1 MSSTV
6 ANNSSRFAADL
17 RDSTSPSRK
26 LRDKVFLIGLWIA
39 TLIGVLTLFFLV
51 LSTLLKGY
59 TRLNLS
65 LITNF
70 PSPFPED
77 AGIQA
82 AIFGSIWVV
91 VTSGIVSLFI
101 ALGSAIYLEEFAS
114 QSSRFNRL
122 ISINIQTLAGVPS
135 IVFGI
140 LGLAFVARGWLGW
153 GFTVGTAS
161 AVLTMMVLPV
171 MIVSA
176 REALK
181 AVPSSLREGSYALG
195 ATKWQAIS
203 KQVLPAAIPGIATG
217 SILGVSRALGESAP
231 LILLGA
237 LAYVSSNPSG
247 LSSDYTVLP
256 LVIMKYTQEAQDEFR
271 AVGAAAIIVLLL
283 LLVSLNLLAI
293 VIRDRSRKS
302 W

>member
-1 MSSTV
+1 MTSLTAV
-6 ANNSSRFAADL
+6 NESRFAPNL
-17 RDSTSPSRK
+17 RDSTSIKRK
-26 LRDKVFLIGLWIA
+26 LRDRFFLMGLWFA

-51 LSTLLKGY
+51 LTTLLKGY

-65 LITNF
+65 LVTNF

-82 AIFGSIWVV
+82 AIFGSLWVV
-91 VTSGIVSLFI
+91 VTSGLVSLFI
-101 ALGSAIYLEEFAS
+101 ALGSAIFLEEFAS
-114 QSSRFNRL
+114 KESRINRL
-122 ISINIQTLAGVPS
+122 ITLNIQTLAGVPS

-140 LGLAFVARGWLGW
+140 LGLAFVARGWLSW
-153 GFTVGTAS
+153 GFSVGTAS
-161 AVLTMMVLPV
+161 AVLTMMVLSV

-195 ATKWQAIS
+195 ATKWQTIS
-203 KQVLPAAIPGIATG
+203 RQVLPSAIPGIATG

-247 LSSDYTVLP
+247 FGSDYTVLP
-256 LVIMKYTQEAQDEFR
+256 LVIMKYTQEAQDGFR
-271 AVGAAAIIVLLL
+271 AVGAASIIVLLM

>member
-1 MSSTV
+1 MNVNTDV
-6 ANNSSRFAADL
+6 VGFRFAPNL
-17 RDSTSPSRK
+17 RDSTSRGRK
-26 LRDKVFLIGLWIA
+26 SRDKVFLFGLWFA
-39 TLIGVLTLFFLV
+39 TLCAVLTLFFLI
-51 LSTLLKGY
+51 LTTLLKGAG
-59 TRLNLS
+59 RLNLD
-65 LITNF
+65 LLTNF

-77 AGIQA
+77 AGIQS
-82 AIFGSIWVV
+82 AIFGSLWVV
-91 VTSGIVSLFI
+91 ITSGFASLFI
-101 ALGSAIYLEEFAS
+101 GLGSAIYLEEFAS
-114 QSSRFNRL
+114 STSRITRL
-122 ISINIQTLAGVPS
+122 ITLNIQTLAGVPS

-153 GFTVGTAS
+153 GFSVGTAS

-171 MIVSA
+171 VVVSS

-195 ATKWQAIS
+195 ATKWQTIR
-203 KQVLPAAIPGIATG
+203 KQVIPAAIPGIATG

-247 LSSDYTVLP
+247 FSSDYTVLP
-256 LVIMKYTQEAQDEFR
+256 LIIMKFTQDAQDEFR
-271 AVGAAAIIVLLL
+271 AVGAAAIIVLLV

>member
-1 MSSTV
+1 MSSVVSAQPV
-6 ANNSSRFAADL
+6 ATDLHDTTSRA
-17 RDSTSPSRK
+17 RK
-26 LRDKVFLIGLWIA
+26 NLDKLFLGGLWIF
-39 TLIGVLTLFFLV
+39 TLLAIITLVTLV
-51 LSTLLKGY
+51 GTTLLKGY
-59 TRLNLS
+59 SRLNLS

-91 VTSGIVSLFI
+91 VTSGLVSLFI
-101 ALGSAIYLEEFAS
+101 AMGTAIYLEEFAD
-114 QSSRFNRL
+114 QGSRFNKL
-122 ISINIQTLAGVPS
+122 ITINIQTLAGVPS

-181 AVPSSLREGSYALG
+181 AVPSSLREGAYALG
-195 ATKWQAIS
+195 ATRWQTIV
-203 KQVLPAAIPGIATG
+203 KQVVPSAIPGIATG

-237 LAYVSSNPSG
+237 LAYVSSNPAG
-247 LSSDYTVLP
+247 FDSDYTVLP
-256 LVIMKYTQEAQDEFR
+256 LVILKYTQEAQEEFQ
-271 AVGAAAIIVLLL
+271 AVGAAAIIVLLV
-283 LLVSLNLLAI
+283 LLVALNMIAI
-293 VIRDRSRKS
+293 VIRDKSRKS

>member
-1 MSSTV
+1 MSTFVV
-6 ANNSSRFAADL
+6 AERKPADL
-17 RDSTSPSRK
+17 RDTTSRARK
-26 LRDKVFLIGLWIA
+26 NLDKLFLGGLWLFTLLAIVTLV
-39 TLIGVLTLFFLV
+39 TLIGT
-51 LSTLLKGY
+51 TLLKGY
-59 TRLNLS
+59 SRLNLS

-91 VTSGIVSLFI
+91 VTSGLVSLFI
-101 ALGSAIYLEEFAS
+101 ALGTAIYLEEFS
-114 QSSRFNRL
+114 DQGSRFNKL
-122 ISINIQTLAGVPS
+122 ITINIQTLAGVPS

-181 AVPSSLREGSYALG
+181 AVPSSLREGAFALG
-195 ATKWQAIS
+195 ATRWQTIV
-203 KQVLPAAIPGIATG
+203 KQVIPSATPGIATG

-237 LAYVSSNPSG
+237 LAYVSSNPVG
-247 LSSDYTVLP
+247 FDSDYTVLP
-256 LVIMKYTQEAQDEFR
+256 LVILKYTQEAQEEFQ
-271 AVGAAAIIVLLL
+271 AVGAAAIIVLLV
-283 LLVSLNLLAI
+283 LLVALNMIAI
-293 VIRDRSRKS
+293 IIRDKSRKS

>member
-1 MSSTV
+1 MSTTM

-101 ALGSAIYLEEFAS
+101 ALGSAIYLEEFAN

-122 ISINIQTLAGVPS
+122 VTLNIQTLAGVPS

-203 KQVLPAAIPGIATG
+203 KQVLPASIPGIATG

-237 LAYVSSNPSG
+237 LAYVRSNPSG
-247 LSSDYTVLP
+247 FSSDYTVLP

-283 LLVSLNLLAI
+283 LLVGLNLLAI

>member
-1 MSSTV
+1 MSTTV
-6 ANNSSRFAADL
+6 VTDRYSADL
-17 RDSTSPSRK
+17 KDSTSASRK
-26 LRDKVFLIGLWIA
+26 RWDKVFLGGLWLS
-39 TLIGVLTLFFLV
+39 TLVAVLTLVV
-51 LSTLLKGY
+51 LILNTLLRGY
-59 TRLNLS
+59 TRLNFALVS
-65 LITNF
+65 NF

-91 VTSGIVSLFI
+91 VTSGVVSLFI
-101 ALGSAIYLEEFAS
+101 AMGTAIYLEEFADP
-114 QSSRFNRL
+114 RGRLNRL
-122 ISINIQTLAGVPS
+122 ITLNIQTLAGVPS

-153 GFTVGTAS
+153 GFSVGTAS
-161 AVLTMMVLPV
+161 VVLTMMVLPV

-181 AVPSSLREGSYALG
+181 AVPSSLREGAYALG

-203 KQVLPAAIPGIATG
+203 KQVLPAAVPGIATG

-237 LAYVSSNPSG
+237 LAYVSSNPTG
-247 LSSDYTVLP
+247 YDSDYTVLP
-256 LVIMKYTQEAQDEFR
+256 LVILKYTQEAQEEFQ

-283 LLVSLNLLAI
+283 LLVTLNMIAI
-293 VIRDRSRKS
+293 VIRDKSRKS

>member
-6 ANNSSRFAADL
+6 VNNSSRFAADL

-101 ALGSAIYLEEFAS
+101 ALGSAIYLEEFAN

-122 ISINIQTLAGVPS
+122 VTLNIQTLAGVPS

-203 KQVLPAAIPGIATG
+203 KQVLPASIPGIATG

-247 LSSDYTVLP
+247 FSADYTVLP

-283 LLVSLNLLAI
+283 LLVGLNLLAI

>member
-1 MSSTV
+1 MSSV
-6 ANNSSRFAADL
+6 VSARPASADL
-17 RDSTSPSRK
+17 RDTTSRARK
-26 LRDKVFLIGLWIA
+26 NLDKLFLGGLWVF
-39 TLIGVLTLFFLV
+39 TLLSIITLVTLV
-51 LSTLLKGY
+51 GTTLLKGY
-59 TRLNLS
+59 SRLNLS

-82 AIFGSIWVV
+82 AIFGSVWVV
-91 VTSGIVSLFI
+91 VTSGLVSLFI
-101 ALGSAIYLEEFAS
+101 AMGTAIYLEEFAD
-114 QSSRFNRL
+114 QGSRFNKL
-122 ISINIQTLAGVPS
+122 ITINIQTLAGVPS

-181 AVPSSLREGSYALG
+181 AVPSSLREGAYALG
-195 ATKWQAIS
+195 ATRWQTIV
-203 KQVLPAAIPGIATG
+203 KQVVPSAIPGIATG

-237 LAYVSSNPSG
+237 LAYVSSNPAG
-247 LSSDYTVLP
+247 FDSDYTVLP
-256 LVIMKYTQEAQDEFR
+256 LVILKYTQEAQEEFQ
-271 AVGAAAIIVLLL
+271 AVGAAAIIVLLV
-283 LLVSLNLLAI
+283 LLVALNMIAI
-293 VIRDRSRKS
+293 VIRDKSRKS

>member
-1 MSSTV
+1 MNTVVAAEHISS
-6 ANNSSRFAADL
+6 DL
-17 RDSTSPSRK
+17 RDTMSRARK
-26 LRDKVFLIGLWIA
+26 TLDKIFLGGLWIFTLLA
-39 TLIGVLTLFFLV
+39 IVTLVTLIGT
-51 LSTLLKGY
+51 TLLKGY
-59 TRLNLS
+59 SRLNLS
-65 LITNF
+65 LIINF

-82 AIFGSIWVV
+82 AIFGSVWVV
-91 VTSGIVSLFI
+91 VTSGLVSLFI
-101 ALGSAIYLEEFAS
+101 ALGTAIYLEEFS
-114 QSSRFNRL
+114 DQGSRINRL
-122 ISINIQTLAGVPS
+122 ITVNIQTLAGVPS

-171 MIVSA
+171 MIVST

-181 AVPSSLREGSYALG
+181 AVPSSLREGAFALG
-195 ATKWQAIS
+195 ATRWQTIV
-203 KQVLPAAIPGIATG
+203 KQVIPSARPGIATG

-237 LAYVSSNPSG
+237 LAYVSSNPTG
-247 LSSDYTVLP
+247 FDSDYTVLP
-256 LVIMKYTQEAQDEFR
+256 LVILKYTQEAQEEFQ
-271 AVGAAAIIVLLL
+271 AVGAAAIIVLLI
-283 LLVSLNLLAI
+283 LLVALNMIAI
-293 VIRDRSRKS
+293 IIRDKSRKT

>member
-1 MSSTV
+1 MSSTAVNV
-6 ANNSSRFAADL
+6 ASRFAPDL
-17 RDSTSPSRK
+17 KDSTSPSRK
-26 LRDKVFLIGLWIA
+26 FRDKLFLSGLWIA

-51 LSTLLKGY
+51 LSTFLKGY
-59 TRLNLS
+59 TRINLD
-65 LITNF
+65 LITGF

-77 AGIQA
+77 AGIQS
-82 AIFGSIWVV
+82 AIFGSLWVV
-91 VTSGIVSLFI
+91 VTSGVVSLFI
-101 ALGSAIYLEEFAS
+101 ALCSAIYLEEFANKE
-114 QSSRFNRL
+114 SRFNRL
-122 ISINIQTLAGVPS
+122 VTLNMQTLAGVPS

-171 MIVSA
+171 MIVSS

-181 AVPSSLREGSYALG
+181 AVPSSLREGAYALG
-195 ATKWQAIS
+195 ATRWQTVS

-247 LSSDYTVLP
+247 YTSDYTVLP
-256 LVIMKYTQEAQDEFR
+256 LIIMKYVQEAQDEFR

-283 LLVSLNLLAI
+283 LLVGLNLLAI

>member
-101 ALGSAIYLEEFAS
+101 ALGSAIYLEEFAN

-122 ISINIQTLAGVPS
+122 VTLNIQTLAGVPS

-161 AVLTMMVLPV
+161 AVLTM
-171 MIVSA
+171 
-176 REALK
+176 
-181 AVPSSLREGSYALG
+181 
-195 ATKWQAIS
+195 T
-203 KQVLPAAIPGIATG
+203 
-217 SILGVSRALGESAP
+217 
-231 LILLGA
+231 
-237 LAYVSSNPSG
+237 
-247 LSSDYTVLP
+247 
-256 LVIMKYTQEAQDEFR
+256 
-271 AVGAAAIIVLLL
+271 
-283 LLVSLNLLAI
+283 
-293 VIRDRSRKS
+293 
-302 W
+302 

>member
-1 MSSTV
+1 MSTTV
-6 ANNSSRFAADL
+6 VTDRYSADL
-17 RDSTSPSRK
+17 KDSTSASRK
-26 LRDKVFLIGLWIA
+26 RWDKVFLGGLWLS
-39 TLIGVLTLFFLV
+39 TLVAVLTLVVLV
-51 LSTLLKGY
+51 LNTLLRGY
-59 TRLNLS
+59 TRLNFALVS
-65 LITNF
+65 NF

-91 VTSGIVSLFI
+91 VTSGVVSLFI
-101 ALGSAIYLEEFAS
+101 AMGTAIYLEEFADP
-114 QSSRFNRL
+114 RGRLNRL
-122 ISINIQTLAGVPS
+122 ITLNIQTLAGVPS

-153 GFTVGTAS
+153 GFSVGTAS
-161 AVLTMMVLPV
+161 VVLTMMVLPV

-181 AVPSSLREGSYALG
+181 AVPSSLREGAYALG

-203 KQVLPAAIPGIATG
+203 KQVLPAAVPGIATG

-237 LAYVSSNPSG
+237 LAYVSSNPTG
-247 LSSDYTVLP
+247 YDSDYTVLP
-256 LVIMKYTQEAQDEFR
+256 LVILKYTQEAQEEFQ

-283 LLVSLNLLAI
+283 LLVTLNMIAI
-293 VIRDRSRKS
+293 VIRDKSRKS

>member
-101 ALGSAIYLEEFAS
+101 ALGSAIYLEEFAN

-122 ISINIQTLAGVPS
+122 VTLNIQTLAGVPS

-203 KQVLPAAIPGIATG
+203 KQVLPASIPGIATG

-247 LSSDYTVLP
+247 FSSDYTVLP

-283 LLVSLNLLAI
+283 LLVSLNILAI

>member
-26 LRDKVFLIGLWIA
+26 LRDKLFLVGLWVA
-39 TLIGVLTLFFLV
+39 TLVGVLTLFFLV

-101 ALGSAIYLEEFAS
+101 ALGSAIYLEEFAN

-122 ISINIQTLAGVPS
+122 VTLNIQTLAGVPS

-140 LGLAFVARGWLGW
+140 LGLAFVARGWIGW
-153 GFTVGTAS
+153 GFSVGTAS

-195 ATKWQAIS
+195 ATRWQAIS
-203 KQVLPAAIPGIATG
+203 THVLPAAIPGIATG

-247 LSSDYTVLP
+247 FSSDYTVLP

-283 LLVSLNLLAI
+283 LLVGLNLLAI
-293 VIRDRSRKS
+293 VIRDRNRKS

>member
-1 MSSTV
+1 MSSVVSAQPV
-6 ANNSSRFAADL
+6 ATDLHDTTSR
-17 RDSTSPSRK
+17 SRK
-26 LRDKVFLIGLWIA
+26 NLDKLFLGGLWIFTLLA
-39 TLIGVLTLFFLV
+39 IITLVTLIGT
-51 LSTLLKGY
+51 TLLKGY
-59 TRLNLS
+59 SRLNLS

-91 VTSGIVSLFI
+91 VTSGLVSLFI
-101 ALGSAIYLEEFAS
+101 AMGTAIYLEEFAD
-114 QSSRFNRL
+114 QGSRFNKL
-122 ISINIQTLAGVPS
+122 ITINIQTLAGVPS

-181 AVPSSLREGSYALG
+181 AVPSSLREGAYALG
-195 ATKWQAIS
+195 ATRWQTIV
-203 KQVLPAAIPGIATG
+203 KQVVPSAIPGIATG

-237 LAYVSSNPSG
+237 LAYVSSNPAG
-247 LSSDYTVLP
+247 FDSDYTVLP
-256 LVIMKYTQEAQDEFR
+256 LVILKYTQEAQEEFQ
-271 AVGAAAIIVLLL
+271 AVGAAAIIVLLV
-283 LLVSLNLLAI
+283 LLVALNMIAI
-293 VIRDRSRKS
+293 VIRDKSRKS

>member
-1 MSSTV
+1 MSSV
-6 ANNSSRFAADL
+6 VSAQQISADL
-17 RDSTSPSRK
+17 HDTTSRARK
-26 LRDKVFLIGLWIA
+26 NLDKLFLGGLWIF
-39 TLIGVLTLFFLV
+39 TLLAIITLVTLV
-51 LSTLLKGY
+51 GTTLLKGY
-59 TRLNLS
+59 SRLNLS

-91 VTSGIVSLFI
+91 VTSGLVSLFI
-101 ALGSAIYLEEFAS
+101 AMGTAIYLEEFAD
-114 QSSRFNRL
+114 QGSRFNKL
-122 ISINIQTLAGVPS
+122 ITINIQTLAGVPS

-181 AVPSSLREGSYALG
+181 AVPSSLREGAYALG
-195 ATKWQAIS
+195 ATRWQTIV
-203 KQVLPAAIPGIATG
+203 KQVVPSAIPGIATG

-237 LAYVSSNPSG
+237 LAYVSSNPAG
-247 LSSDYTVLP
+247 FDSDYTVLP
-256 LVIMKYTQEAQDEFR
+256 LVILKYTQEAQEEFQ
-271 AVGAAAIIVLLL
+271 AVGAAAIIVLLV
-283 LLVSLNLLAI
+283 LLVALNMIAI
-293 VIRDRSRKS
+293 IIRDKSRKS

>member
-1 MSSTV
+1 MSSVVSAQPV
-6 ANNSSRFAADL
+6 ATDLHDTTSR
-17 RDSTSPSRK
+17 SRK
-26 LRDKVFLIGLWIA
+26 NLDKLFLGGLWIFTLLA
-39 TLIGVLTLFFLV
+39 IITLVTLIGT
-51 LSTLLKGY
+51 TLLKGY
-59 TRLNLS
+59 SRLNLS

-91 VTSGIVSLFI
+91 VTSGLVSLFI
-101 ALGSAIYLEEFAS
+101 AMGTAIYLEEFAD
-114 QSSRFNRL
+114 QRSRFNKL
-122 ISINIQTLAGVPS
+122 ITINIQTLAGVPS

-181 AVPSSLREGSYALG
+181 AVPSSLREGAYALG
-195 ATKWQAIS
+195 ATRWQTIV
-203 KQVLPAAIPGIATG
+203 KQVVPSAIPGIATG

-237 LAYVSSNPSG
+237 LAYVSSNPAG
-247 LSSDYTVLP
+247 FDSDYTVLP
-256 LVIMKYTQEAQDEFR
+256 LVILKYTQEAQEEFQ
-271 AVGAAAIIVLLL
+271 AVGAAAIIVLLVL
-283 LLVSLNLLAI
+283 LIALNMIAI
-293 VIRDRSRKS
+293 VIRDKSRKS

>member
-1 MSSTV
+1 MSSLVSARPAST
-6 ANNSSRFAADL
+6 DL
-17 RDSTSPSRK
+17 RDTTSRARK
-26 LRDKVFLIGLWIA
+26 NLDKLFLGGLWVF
-39 TLIGVLTLFFLV
+39 TLLAIITLVTLV
-51 LSTLLKGY
+51 GTTLLKGY
-59 TRLNLS
+59 SRLNLS

-82 AIFGSIWVV
+82 AIFGSVWVV
-91 VTSGIVSLFI
+91 VTSGLVSLFI
-101 ALGSAIYLEEFAS
+101 AMGTAIYLEEFAD
-114 QSSRFNRL
+114 QGSRFNKL
-122 ISINIQTLAGVPS
+122 ITINIQTLAGVPS

-181 AVPSSLREGSYALG
+181 AVPSSLREGAFALG
-195 ATKWQAIS
+195 ATRWQTIV
-203 KQVLPAAIPGIATG
+203 KQVVPSAIPGIATG

-256 LVIMKYTQEAQDEFR
+256 LVILKYTQEAQEEFQ
-271 AVGAAAIIVLLL
+271 AVGAAAIIVLLVL
-283 LLVSLNLLAI
+283 LISLNMIAI
-293 VIRDRSRKS
+293 VIRDKSRKS

>member
-6 ANNSSRFAADL
+6 ATNTSRFAADL

-26 LRDKVFLIGLWIA
+26 LRDKLFLTGLWVA

-91 VTSGIVSLFI
+91 VTSGVVSLFI

-256 LVIMKYTQEAQDEFR
+256 LVIMKYTPEAQDEFR

-283 LLVSLNLLAI
+283 LLVSLHLPAI
-293 VIRDRSRKS
+293 VIQDLSRKS

>member
-1 MSSTV
+1 MSTTV
-6 ANNSSRFAADL
+6 VADRYSADL
-17 RDSTSPSRK
+17 KDSTSASRK
-26 LRDKVFLIGLWIA
+26 RWDKVFLGGLWLS
-39 TLIGVLTLFFLV
+39 TLVAVLTLVV
-51 LSTLLKGY
+51 LILNTLLRGY
-59 TRLNLS
+59 TRLNFALVS
-65 LITNF
+65 NF

-91 VTSGIVSLFI
+91 VTSGVVSLFI
-101 ALGSAIYLEEFAS
+101 AMGTAIYLEEFADP
-114 QSSRFNRL
+114 RGRINRL
-122 ISINIQTLAGVPS
+122 ITLNIQTLAGVPS

-153 GFTVGTAS
+153 GFSVGTAS
-161 AVLTMMVLPV
+161 VVLTMMVLPV

-181 AVPSSLREGSYALG
+181 AVPSSLREGAYALG

-203 KQVLPAAIPGIATG
+203 KQVLPAAVPGIATG

-237 LAYVSSNPSG
+237 LAYVSSNPTG
-247 LSSDYTVLP
+247 YDSDYTVLP
-256 LVIMKYTQEAQDEFR
+256 LVILKYTQEAQEEFQ
-271 AVGAAAIIVLLL
+271 AVGAAAIVVLLL
-283 LLVSLNLLAI
+283 LLVTLNMIAI
-293 VIRDRSRKS
+293 VIRDKSRKS

>member
-6 ANNSSRFAADL
+6 ATNVNRFSADL

-26 LRDKVFLIGLWIA
+26 LRDKLFLSGLWVA

-101 ALGSAIYLEEFAS
+101 ALGSAIYLEEFAN

-122 ISINIQTLAGVPS
+122 VTLNIQTLAGVPS

-203 KQVLPAAIPGIATG
+203 KQVLPAAIPGVATG

-237 LAYVSSNPSG
+237 LAYVSSNPAG
-247 LSSDYTVLP
+247 FSSDYTVLP

-283 LLVSLNLLAI
+283 LLVGLNLLAI

>member
-1 MSSTV
+1 MSTTV
-6 ANNSSRFAADL
+6 ITESRFSADL
-17 RDSTSPSRK
+17 KDSTSSSRK
-26 LRDKVFLIGLWIA
+26 FRDKIFLMGLWLA

-82 AIFGSIWVV
+82 AIFGSLWVV
-91 VTSGIVSLFI
+91 VTSGVVSLFI

-114 QSSRFNRL
+114 QTSRFNRL

-140 LGLAFVARGWLGW
+140 LGLAFVARGWVGW
-153 GFTVGTAS
+153 GFSVGTAS

-247 LSSDYTVLP
+247 FSSDYTVLP

>member
-1 MSSTV
+1 MSTTV
-6 ANNSSRFAADL
+6 VTNANRYSADL
-17 RDSTSPSRK
+17 SDSTSPSRK
-26 LRDKVFLIGLWIA
+26 RRDKFFLAGLWIA

-82 AIFGSIWVV
+82 AIFGSLWVV

-101 ALGSAIYLEEFAS
+101 ALGSAIYLEEFAN

-122 ISINIQTLAGVPS
+122 VTLNIQTLAGVPS

-181 AVPSSLREGSYALG
+181 AVPSSMREGSYALG

-247 LSSDYTVLP
+247 FSSDYTVLP

>member
-1 MSSTV
+1 MSSV
-6 ANNSSRFAADL
+6 VSAQRVSADL
-17 RDSTSPSRK
+17 HDTTSRARK
-26 LRDKVFLIGLWIA
+26 NLDKLFLGGLWIF
-39 TLIGVLTLFFLV
+39 TLLAIITLVTLV
-51 LSTLLKGY
+51 GTTLLKGY
-59 TRLNLS
+59 SRLNLS

-91 VTSGIVSLFI
+91 VTSGLVSLFI
-101 ALGSAIYLEEFAS
+101 AMGTAIYLEEFAD
-114 QSSRFNRL
+114 QRSRFNKL
-122 ISINIQTLAGVPS
+122 ITINIQTLAGVPS

-181 AVPSSLREGSYALG
+181 AVPSSLREGAYALG
-195 ATKWQAIS
+195 ATRWQTIV
-203 KQVLPAAIPGIATG
+203 KQVVPSAIPGIATG

-237 LAYVSSNPSG
+237 LAYVSSNPAG
-247 LSSDYTVLP
+247 FDSDYTVLP
-256 LVIMKYTQEAQDEFR
+256 LVILKYTQEAQEEFQ
-271 AVGAAAIIVLLL
+271 AVGAAAIIVLLVL
-283 LLVSLNLLAI
+283 LIALNMIAI
-293 VIRDRSRKS
+293 VIRDKSRKS

>member
-101 ALGSAIYLEEFAS
+101 ALGSAIYLEEFAN

-122 ISINIQTLAGVPS
+122 VTLNIQTLAGVPS

-203 KQVLPAAIPGIATG
+203 KQVLPASIPGIATG

-247 LSSDYTVLP
+247 FSSDYTVLP

-283 LLVSLNLLAI
+283 LLVGLNLLAI

>member
-6 ANNSSRFAADL
+6 ANNSTRFAADL

-26 LRDKVFLIGLWIA
+26 LRDKVFLTGLWIA

-101 ALGSAIYLEEFAS
+101 ALGSAIYLEEFAN

-122 ISINIQTLAGVPS
+122 VTLNIQTLAGVPS

-247 LSSDYTVLP
+247 FSSDYTVLP

-283 LLVSLNLLAI
+283 LLVGLNLLEI

>member
-1 MSSTV
+1 MSTT
-6 ANNSSRFAADL
+6 AITNSARFTADL
-17 RDSTSPSRK
+17 KDSTSPNRK
-26 LRDKVFLIGLWIA
+26 FRDKLFLAGLWVA

-51 LSTLLKGY
+51 ITTLLKGY

-82 AIFGSIWVV
+82 AIFGSVWVV

-101 ALGSAIYLEEFAS
+101 ALGSAIYLEEFAN

-122 ISINIQTLAGVPS
+122 ITLNIQTLAGVPS

-140 LGLAFVARGWLGW
+140 LGLAFVARGWIGW
-153 GFTVGTAS
+153 GFSVGTAS

-237 LAYVSSNPSG
+237 LAYVSSNPTG
-247 LSSDYTVLP
+247 YASDYTVLP

-271 AVGAAAIIVLLL
+271 AVGAAAIIVLLV

>member
-1 MSSTV
+1 MSSV
-6 ANNSSRFAADL
+6 VSAQSVPADL
-17 RDSTSPSRK
+17 HDTTSRARK
-26 LRDKVFLIGLWIA
+26 NLDKLFLGGLWIF
-39 TLIGVLTLFFLV
+39 TLLAIITLVTLV
-51 LSTLLKGY
+51 GTTLLKGY

-91 VTSGIVSLFI
+91 VTSGLVSLFI
-101 ALGSAIYLEEFAS
+101 AMGTAIYLEEFAD
-114 QSSRFNRL
+114 QGSRFNKL
-122 ISINIQTLAGVPS
+122 ITINIQTLAGVPS

-181 AVPSSLREGSYALG
+181 AVPSSLREGAYALG
-195 ATKWQAIS
+195 ATRWQTIV
-203 KQVLPAAIPGIATG
+203 KQVVPSAIPGIATG

-237 LAYVSSNPSG
+237 LAYVSSNPAG
-247 LSSDYTVLP
+247 FDSDYTVLP
-256 LVIMKYTQEAQDEFR
+256 LVILKYTQEAQEEFQ
-271 AVGAAAIIVLLL
+271 AVGAAAIIVLLV
-283 LLVSLNLLAI
+283 LLVALNMIAI
-293 VIRDRSRKS
+293 IIRDKSRKS